1 MDRAAI
7 EKDVTDEALMRDLAS
22 GQQDAIGLLYARYAP
37 TILGMAAQALGR
49 PTAEDIVQDVFIAVW
64 KNAAAYDPKRGPVR
78 PWLLQIAHFRIAN
91 ELRRKSRRPQIQADP
106 EGERLAS
113 IPEPGPGQS
122 EEIWNAYRTSALRRA
137 LEELPPPQ
145 RQALGLAFFEQLSHD
160 EIASALKLPLG
171 TAKSRIRAG
180 LRTLRHRLAPLVAT
194 LVGIAI
200 LGAVALRLFSGR
212 AELGRDERALTLLTS
227 SDSQALRLTAPNA
240 PESGIH
246 GVYRYRPGSPIAVF
260 TISNFPP
267 APAGRV
273 YRAWALHGGAWVPL
287 GDALPDAS
295 GHARRIAEHPALASR
310 PDRLEVTLEP
320 EIGGTAPSGP
330 VLIAWPPQ

>member
-1 MDRAAI
+1 MERAAI
-7 EKDVTDEALMRDLAS
+7 EKDVTDEALMSDLAS

-37 TILGMAAQALGR
+37 TILGMAAQALGH

-64 KNAAAYDPKRGPVR
+64 KNAATYDPKLGPVR

-91 ELRRKSRRPQIQADP
+91 ELRRQSRRPKIQADP

-122 EEIWNAYRTSALRRA
+122 EEVWNAYRSSALRRA
-137 LEELPPPQ
+137 MEELPPPQ

-180 LRTLRHRLAPLVAT
+180 LRSLRLRLAPLVAA
-194 LVGIAI
+194 LAGIAI
-200 LGAVALRLFSGR
+200 LGAVALRFLSGHS
-212 AELGRDERALTLLTS
+212 ELARDERALTMLTS
-227 SDSQALRLTAPNA
+227 SDSEALRLTAPGA
-240 PESGIH
+240 PESRIH
-246 GVYRYRPGSPIAVF
+246 GVYRHRPGAPIAVL

-267 APAGRV
+267 APAGHV
-273 YRAWALHGGAWVPL
+273 YHAWALCGGAWVPL
-287 GDALPDAS
+287 GDARPDAS

-320 EIGGTAPSGP
+320 EIGGKAPSGP
-330 VLIAWPPQ
+330 ILIAWPPK

>member
-1 MDRAAI
+1 MRDAAI
-7 EKDVTDEALMRDLAS
+7 EKDVTDEALMSDLAS

-37 TILGMAAQALGR
+37 TVLGMASQALDR
-49 PTAEDIVQDVFIAVW
+49 PTAEDIVQDVFLSVW
-64 KNAAAYDPKRGPVR
+64 KSAPTYDAKRGPVR
-78 PWLLQIAHFRIAN
+78 PWLLQIAHYRIAN

-106 EGERLAS
+106 EGEKLAS

-122 EEIWNAYRTSALRRA
+122 EEVWNAYRHSALRRA

-145 RQALGLAFFEQLSHD
+145 RQALGLAFFDQLSHD

-180 LRTLRHRLAPLVAT
+180 LRALRLRLAPLVAA
-194 LVGIAI
+194 LAGIAI

-212 AELGRDERALTLLTS
+212 AEFARDERALTMLTS
-227 SDSQALRLTAPNA
+227 SDSEALRLTSPGAPD
-240 PESGIH
+240 SRIH
-246 GVYRYRPGSPIAVF
+246 GVYRHRPGSPIAVI
-260 TISNFPP
+260 TLSNFPP

-273 YRAWALHGGAWVPL
+273 YRVWALYGGTWIPL
-287 GDALPDAS
+287 GDSVPDSS

-320 EIGGTAPSGP
+320 EAAGPSPTGP
-330 VLIAWPPQ
+330 IQITWTPN

>member
-7 EKDVTDEALMRDLAS
+7 EKEISDEALMSDLAS
-22 GQQDAIGLLYARYAP
+22 GKQDAIGLLYARYAP

-49 PTAEDIVQDVFIAVW
+49 PTAEDIVQEVFLSVW
-64 KNAAAYDPKRGPVR
+64 KSAPTYDAKRGPVR
-78 PWLLQIAHFRIAN
+78 PWLLQIAHYRIAN

-113 IPEPGPGQS
+113 LPEPGPGQS
-122 EEIWNAYRTSALRRA
+122 EEVWNAYRHSALRRA

-145 RQALGLAFFEQLSHD
+145 RQALGLAFFDQLSHD

-180 LRTLRHRLAPLVAT
+180 LRTLRLRLTPLIATVA
-194 LVGIAI
+194 GIAI
-200 LGAVALRLFSGR
+200 LGVFALRFLSGR
-212 AELGRDERALTLLTS
+212 SELARDDRALTMLTS
-227 SDSQALRLTAPNA
+227 SDSEALRMTAPGD
-240 PESGIH
+240 PQSRIH
-246 GVYRYRPGSPIAVF
+246 GVYRHRPGAPIAVF
-260 TISNFPP
+260 TLSNFPP

-273 YRAWALHGGAWVPL
+273 YHAWALFGSTWIPL
-287 GDALPDAS
+287 GEALPDSS
-295 GHARRIAEHPALASR
+295 GHARGIAEHSALASR

-320 EIGGTAPSGP
+320 ETAGAAPTGP
-330 VLIAWPPQ
+330 IQIVWPPK

>member
-1 MDRAAI
+1 MVNAAI
-7 EKDVTDEALMRDLAS
+7 EKVVSDEALMSDLAS

-37 TILGMAAQALGR
+37 TIHGMAAQALGR
-49 PTAEDIVQDVFIAVW
+49 PTAEDIVQDVFLAVW
-64 KNAAAYDPKRGPVR
+64 KNAATYDPKRGPLR
-78 PWLLQIAHFRIAN
+78 PWLLQIAHYRIAN

-106 EGERLAS
+106 EGEKLAS

-122 EEIWNAYRTSALRRA
+122 EEVWNAYRHSALRRA

-180 LRTLRHRLAPLVAT
+180 LRALRLRLAPLIAVLA
-194 LVGIAI
+194 GIAL
-200 LGAVALRLFSGR
+200 LGAFALRFLSGR
-212 AELGRDERALTLLTS
+212 TDLARDERALTMLTS
-227 SDSQALRLTAPNA
+227 SDSEALRLTAPGA
-240 PESGIH
+240 PDSRIH
-246 GVYRYRPGSPIAVF
+246 GVYRHRPGSPIAVF
-260 TISNFPP
+260 TLSNFPP

-273 YRAWALHGGAWVPL
+273 YRAWALRGGAWVPL
-287 GDALPDAS
+287 GVARPDAS

-320 EIGGTAPSGP
+320 ETGGMAPSGP
-330 VLIAWPPQ
+330 ILIAWPPK